1 MASRGSHEAPVVD
14 GKGELVDYAV
24 RMHQFDPERQLD
36 VELEA
41 GRLGLEDMDELARTV
56 AAIHAAAPR
65 TETDSPWGEF
75 DHLMGPVDANFAP

>member
-1 MASRGSHEAPVVD
+1 MASRGSHEAPAVD

-41 GRLGLEDMDELARTV
+41 GRLGLEDMDELIIDVDTSRDIDLDPLV
-56 AAIHAAAPR
+56 ASIV
-65 TETDSPWGEF
+65 ETRQPS
-75 DHLMGPVDANFAP
+75 

>member
-41 GRLGLEDMDELARTV
+41 GRLGLEDMDELIIDVDTSRDIDLDPLV
-56 AAIHAAAPR
+56 ASIV
-65 TETDSPWGEF
+65 ETRQPS
-75 DHLMGPVDANFAP
+75 